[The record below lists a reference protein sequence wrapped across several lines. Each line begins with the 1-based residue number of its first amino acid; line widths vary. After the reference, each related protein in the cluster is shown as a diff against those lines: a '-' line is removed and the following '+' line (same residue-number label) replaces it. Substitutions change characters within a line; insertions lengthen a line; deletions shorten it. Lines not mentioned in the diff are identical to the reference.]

1 MASSRRFPPDDIR
14 AAVTRAIARDAAG
27 ADAIVVALSGGRDSV
42 ALLDAVCAHAAPG
55 GVRVAAAHVHHGLS
69 GEADRWA
76 RFCEELCHTR
86 GIAFAATRVV
96 VTPTRADGVEAAARD
111 ARYRALA
118 AMAKAHGTD
127 VVALAHHADDQAET
141 LLLQLVRG
149 AGPAGL
155 AAMPARRMTAG
166 ITWLRPLID
175 VPRAAIDA
183 YVAHHA
189 LAYVDDDSNASDRHK
204 RNALRHA
211 VVPALA
217 RLAPGYP
224 RTLVRAAAL
233 QAEAATLADELA
245 AVDANGA
252 CDPHARARGAR
263 RARAASCAQPA
274 ALVPAPA
281 RNAAAVGRA
290 PSRNARA
297 ARARPAGC
305 CGRLAPR
312 RLRDRR
318 ARGAHRRQPACRG
331 TARVAR
337 VAAQGVPLRFTAG
350 AARHAKRAR
359 VSPWRRCTFSSGHSS
374 RRSSH

>member
-96 VTPTRADGVEAAARD
+96 VAPTRADGVEAAARA

-252 CDPHARARGAR
+252 CDGHTLAREALAALAPHRARNLLRWFLRQHGMRPPSAARLRAMLAQLAHARPGAAVDLR
-263 RARAASCAQPA
+263 HDGCAIGVRAGRIVVSRPA
-274 ALVPAPA
+274 AGP
-281 RNAAAVGRA
+281 RA
-290 PSRNARA
+290 
-297 ARARPAGC
+297 
-305 CGRLAPR
+305 
-312 RLRDRR
+312 
-318 ARGAHRRQPACRG
+318 
-331 TARVAR
+331 
-337 VAAQGVPLRFTAG
+337 
-350 AARHAKRAR
+350 
-359 VSPWRRCTFSSGHSS
+359 
-374 RRSSH
+374 